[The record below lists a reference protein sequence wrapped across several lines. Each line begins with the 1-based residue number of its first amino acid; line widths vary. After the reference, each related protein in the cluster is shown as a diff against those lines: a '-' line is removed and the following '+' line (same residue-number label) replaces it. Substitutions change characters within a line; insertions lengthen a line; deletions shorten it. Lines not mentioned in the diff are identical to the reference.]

1 MEKSSINVLDYV
13 YLLVRRW
20 KWIVANFLI
29 VCVLAGVVSML
40 LPEWY
45 ASTAVILPPKEEKE
59 QFGLTAI
66 LSEIPI
72 PKLRLGEKGSPAD
85 IFIGLL
91 KSRNVAER
99 MVDQF
104 DLMQTYEVERRED
117 AIRMLGDLTE
127 VGKTDEGM
135 IFVTVLDR
143 SPERCADMANAY
155 VVLLDKMNQ
164 EIGAR
169 WEVDR
174 KAFAEEQYTKAMKAL
189 EAAQDSLQE
198 FQKRHH
204 VISVEN
210 QAEVVIRA
218 AAELETEIMGLQL
231 QLQSLEASSLSEM
244 HPEIG
249 FVKKRI
255 EIRENQLLSLSS
267 GRGSFEERSQIFLP
281 LDEIP
286 QLQMKFLRYQ
296 MEMDVQAAL
305 VQFLRQRVEEKRMEA
320 AKSIPTISSVDK
332 ALPPEIRDSP
342 KRRLIVMISGLFSIV
357 FMMFWILMTE
367 HYHAI
372 QEGGGANAE
381 KLQKIMDALRWRK
394 SGR

>member
-1 MEKSSINVLDYV
+1 MEKSSINVLDYL

-29 VCVLAGVVSML
+29 VCIVAGAISLL

-72 PKLRLGEKGSPAD
+72 PKLRLGEKGTPAD
-85 IFIGLL
+85 IFIGIL

-104 DLMQTYEVERRED
+104 DLMQVYGVQLREE
-117 AIRMLGDLTE
+117 ALRTLAKLTE

-135 IFVTVLDR
+135 ISVRVLDR
-143 SPERCADMANAY
+143 TPERCAEMANAY
-155 VVLLDKMNQ
+155 IAYLDEMNQ

-169 WEVDR
+169 WEADR
-174 KAFAEEQYTKAMKAL
+174 KAFAEEQYIKARKGL
-189 EAAQDSLQE
+189 EIAQDSLQT
-198 FQKRHH
+198 FQKRHQI
-204 VISVEN
+204 ISVEN

-231 QLQSLEASSLSEM
+231 QLKSLEASSLSRS
-244 HPEIG
+244 HPEVA

-255 EIRENQLLSLSS
+255 EIRENQLRSLKT
-267 GRGSFEERSQIFLP
+267 GRGGSDGGSGFFLP
-281 LDEIP
+281 LDDIP
-286 QLQMKFLRYQ
+286 QLQMEFLRYQ
-296 MEMDVQAAL
+296 MDMQVQAAL
-305 VQFLRQRVEEKRMEA
+305 VQFLRQRVEEKQMEA
-320 AKSIPTISSVDK
+320 AKSIPTISVVDV
-332 ALPPEIRDSP
+332 AVPPEIRDSP
-342 KRRLIVMISGLFSIV
+342 NRRMIVSISGLFSIV
-357 FMMFWILMTE
+357 FMLFWILAME
-367 HYHAI
+367 YIHAI
-372 QEGGGANAE
+372 REGGGKNAE
-381 KLQKIMDALRWRK
+381 KLQRIWDALRWRK
-394 SGR
+394 AAR